1 MPLLLFWNHLQ
12 AIMKSDEYQGA
23 QPIAQDSQDPLEV
36 PEGPIR
42 RSRAKK
48 IKDAMNG
55 LVQKTLTDSHHWCSS
70 DSTLKIGLQDQGP
83 PLLNLIQALE
93 DSI

>member
-1 MPLLLFWNHLQ
+1 M
-12 AIMKSDEYQGA
+12 
-23 QPIAQDSQDPLEV
+23 AQDIQDLLEV
-36 PEGPIR
+36 PEGPIT

-55 LVQKTLTDSHHWCSS
+55 LVQKTLTDSRHGCSS
-70 DSTLKIGLQDQGP
+70 DSTLKIGFQDQGP